1 ADHAAR
7 LLPPAARRT
16 GSAADVPPA
25 DALGD
30 REAAIL
36 DVLRERGASFFGPL
50 HEAAGGGYPAETV
63 DALWSLVWR
72 GLVTNDTFHAL
83 RGYTRA
89 RVTRRQMRR
98 ARRVQGF
105 RSPRLAPQSAEGR
118 WTLVRGVPKDR
129 PNTTKWAAAVTQQL
143 LAR

>member
-50 HEAAGGGYPAETV
+50 HDAVGGGYPAETV

-72 GLVTNDTFHAL
+72 GLVTNDTFYAL
-83 RGYTRA
+83 RAFTRTRA
-89 RVTRRQMRR
+89 SRRKAKVR
-98 ARRVQGF
+98 ARQDV
-105 RSPRLAPQSAEGR
+105 S
-118 WTLVRGVPKDR
+118 T
-129 PNTTKWAAAVTQQL
+129 
-143 LAR
+143 